1 MRLLGIRPV
10 TAPDEFTEIVEVV
23 VEESEIEE
31 GYVKIIVT
39 RGSDD
44 HNFTIPARSALQPN
58 VLVYGK
64 PIDLNAIE
72 KVQSGVNCITLDD
85 DRGHHCDILSLNQLN
100 NMMARA
106 EAQKKIVMMLSLL
119 RWAFDRSI
127 SFKCM
132 YCQSGS
138 YLDAGNE

>member
-1 MRLLGIRPV
+1 MNGSVYTMDILSGFLIITDRLYRSMRLLGIRPV

-72 KVQSGVNCITLDD
+72 KSPV
-85 DRGHHCDILSLNQLN
+85 
-100 NMMARA
+100 
-106 EAQKKIVMMLSLL
+106 
-119 RWAFDRSI
+119 RSEL
-127 SFKCM
+127 
-132 YCQSGS
+132 Y
-138 YLDAGNE
+138 YT

>member
-1 MRLLGIRPV
+1 M
-10 TAPDEFTEIVEVV
+10 
-23 VEESEIEE
+23 
-31 GYVKIIVT
+31 KIIVT

-85 DRGHHCDILSLNQLN
+85 DRGHHCDILSLKQEQ
-100 NMMARA
+100 RRR
-106 EAQKKIVMMLSLL
+106 KKIVMMLSLL
-119 RWAFDRSI
+119 KMGF
-127 SFKCM
+127 
-132 YCQSGS
+132 
-138 YLDAGNE
+138 